1 MDRENSWLLSSSLI
15 GDTRMW
21 AADISS
27 SLVIE
32 LFVNQAAGDR
42 LLLATAGQ
50 LIAFSRY
57 RGAEKRTCRLQGKSM
72 QQESNRVRCI
82 YFAS

>member
-42 LLLATAGQ
+42 LLLATADQ

-57 RGAEKRTCRLQGKSM
+57 RDKWSRKANMS
-72 QQESNRVRCI
+72 
-82 YFAS
+82 ASR

>member
-57 RGAEKRTCRLQGKSM
+57 RDKWSRKANMS
-72 QQESNRVRCI
+72 
-82 YFAS
+82 ASR